1 MEKTIKINLGGILFQ
16 IEEEAYRMLRD
27 YLQSIDNKFRNVPG
41 GNETIEDIESRI
53 AEIFQSQKDLSE
65 IISKENVEMMISII
79 GTPDEFDQY
88 EGTESGYQT
97 SHREKRMYR
106 NPDDRIIGGVCGGIG
121 SYLNT
126 DPVWFR
132 LIFIIMTPV
141 FLIGLFVYLA
151 LWIALPLAISD
162 SQKREMYGS
171 NFYRSGVN
179 ITGKTSEYPYSSK
192 VGSAFNQVFRAIGKV
207 LFIIVRIFLIIIG
220 VTFVLAG
227 FTTLFSF
234 IIIFVFKY
242 PGSFSID
249 AGEFNLAYLPDFLNY
264 IVTPAMVPLMT
275 ALIVLAVA
283 IPLLAMVYGGIRLIF
298 WFKVRDGY
306 VWLIGLVVW
315 VLCVASLAII
325 SFNEG
330 VSYAERGKTTSLE
343 YFGPTPDTLYIM
355 AGEKI
360 SDLHAD
366 KEIAVTDNYYRIYID
381 DENDIVYI
389 RPGLNISSADN
400 DATSVE
406 IKRQSSGTSRL
417 DAIDNAER
425 LKYNFTIKGD
435 TLLLDEF
442 FMIPPDTK
450 WSFDEVSIKV
460 FIPEGTIICMDKT
473 IERMYHSYYDYDFVS
488 DSENRFWRMTEDG
501 IDYNKLRHINR

>member
-16 IEEEAYRMLRD
+16 IEEEAYRLLRD

-53 AEIFQSQKDLSE
+53 AEIFQTQKDLAGV
-65 IISKENVEMMISII
+65 ITKENVDTMISII
-79 GTPDEFDQY
+79 GTPEEFDQF
-88 EGTESGYQT
+88 EGKERGYY
-97 SHREKRMYR
+97 SNREKRMYR

-121 SYLNT
+121 TYLNS

-132 LIFIIMTPV
+132 LLFIV
-141 FLIGLFVYLA
+141 FALVFGTGLLVYLA
-151 LWIALPLAISD
+151 LWIALPLAVTD
-162 SQKREMYGS
+162 SQKRDLYG
-171 NFYRSGVN
+171 NNYYKSGAN
-179 ITGKTSEYPYSSK
+179 ITGETSAYPYSSK
-192 VGSAFNQVFRAIGKV
+192 VGSAFNEVFRAIGKV
-207 LFIIVRIFLIIIG
+207 LFVIVRIFLIIIG
-220 VTFVLAG
+220 VILVLSG
-227 FTTLFSF
+227 FTALFSF

-275 ALIVLAVA
+275 ALIVLVVA
-283 IPLLAMVYGGIRLIF
+283 IPLLVMVYGGIRLIF

-306 VWLIGLVVW
+306 IWLIGLVVW
-315 VLCVASLAII
+315 VLCVAALSII

-330 VSYAERGKTTSLE
+330 ISYAERGRTTSLE

-355 AGEKI
+355 TGEKI
-360 SDLHAD
+360 SDLDAD

-381 DENDIVYI
+381 DENNIVYI
-389 RPGLNISSADN
+389 RSRLDISTSDN
-400 DATSVE
+400 NSTSVE

-417 DAIDNAER
+417 DAQDNARR
-425 LKYNFTIKGD
+425 LIYDFTISGD
-435 TLLLDEF
+435 TLFLDEF
-442 FMIPPDTK
+442 FMIPPGSK

-460 FIPEGTIICMDKT
+460 FIPEGTMICMDKT
-473 IERMYHSYYDYDFVS
+473 IERMYHSYYDYYFVS
-488 DSENRFWRMTEDG
+488 DSENRYWKMTDDG
-501 IDYNKLRHINR
+501 LDYIEP

>member
-1 MEKTIKINLGGILFQ
+1 MEKTIKINLGGVLFQ

-27 YLQSIDNKFRNVPG
+27 YLQSIDNKLRNVPG

-53 AEIFQSQKDLSE
+53 AEIFQSQKDLAG
-65 IISKENVEMMISII
+65 IITKENVETMISII
-79 GTPDEFDQY
+79 GTPDAFDQY
-88 EGTESGYQT
+88 EETASGYHT
-97 SHREKRMYR
+97 SQSEKRMYR
-106 NPDDRIIGGVCGGIG
+106 NPDDRIIGGVCSGIG
-121 SYLNT
+121 AYLNT

-132 LIFIIMTPV
+132 LIFIIFTPV

-151 LWIALPLAISD
+151 LWIALPSANSD

-171 NFYRSGVN
+171 NFYRSGAN
-179 ITGKTSEYPYSSK
+179 IQGKTSEYPYSSK

-220 VTFVLAG
+220 VTSVLAG

-275 ALIVLAVA
+275 ALIVLIVA

-306 VWLIGLVVW
+306 IWLIGLIVW

-355 AGEKI
+355 TGKKI
-360 SDLHAD
+360 SDMHAD
-366 KEIAVTDNYYRIYID
+366 KEISVTDNYYRIYID
-381 DENDIVYI
+381 DENDLVYI
-389 RPGLNISSADN
+389 RSRLDINPADN
-400 DATSVE
+400 NSIRIE
-406 IKRQSSGTSRL
+406 IERESSGTSRL
-417 DAIDNAER
+417 DAESNASR
-425 LKYNFTIKGD
+425 LNYDFKIAGD
-435 TLLLDEF
+435 TLYFDEF
-442 FMIPPDTK
+442 FMIPPDSK
-450 WSFDEVSIKV
+450 WSFDEVEVNV
-460 FIPEGTIICMDKT
+460 FIPEGTIVSMDKT
-473 IERMYHSYYDYDFVS
+473 TEKMCHSYYDYDYVK
-488 DSENRFWRMTEDG
+488 DPKNRFWIMTEDG
-501 IDYNKLRHINR
+501 LDYIESAD

>member
-27 YLQSIDNKFRNVPG
+27 YLQSIDHKYRNVPG

-53 AEIFQSQKDLSE
+53 AEIFQSQKDLSGV
-65 IISKENVEMMISII
+65 ISKENVEMMISII

-121 SYLNT
+121 AYLNN

-132 LIFIIMTPV
+132 LLFIV
-141 FLIGLFVYLA
+141 FALVFGIGFLVYLA
-151 LWIALPLAISD
+151 LWIALPTAISN
-162 SQKREMYGS
+162 SQKREMYGN
-171 NFYRSGVN
+171 NFYHTGDKISGH
-179 ITGKTSEYPYSSK
+179 GHEYAYSTK
-192 VGSAFNQVFRAIGKV
+192 VGSAFNEVFRAIGKV
-207 LFIIVRIFLIIIG
+207 LFIIVRIILIIIG

-227 FTTLFSF
+227 FTTLFTF

-249 AGEFNLAYLPDFLNY
+249 TAGYNLAYLPDFLNY

-275 ALIVLAVA
+275 ALIVLVVA
-283 IPLLAMVYGGIRLIF
+283 IPLLAMIYGGIRLIF
-298 WFKVRDGY
+298 WFRASDGY
-306 VWLIGLVVW
+306 IWLIGLIVW
-315 VLCVASLAII
+315 VLSVAALSII

-330 VSYAERGKTTSLE
+330 IGYAERGKTTSLE
-343 YFGPTPDTLYIM
+343 YFRTTPDTLYIM
-355 AGEKI
+355 SGRRI
-360 SDLHAD
+360 SDLKAD
-366 KEIAVTDNYYRIYID
+366 KEIAVPDKDYKIFID
-381 DENDIVYI
+381 DEKSLVYI
-389 RPGLNISSADN
+389 RTYLDISPADN
-400 DATSVE
+400 YSTSVE
-406 IKRQSSGTSRL
+406 VKKRSSGNSRL
-417 DAIDNAER
+417 DAISNAER
-425 LKYNFTIKGD
+425 LQYNFTITGD

-450 WSFDEVSIKV
+450 WSFDEVGIKV
-460 FIPEGTIICMDKT
+460 FAPEGTIIRMDKT
-473 IERMYHSYYDYDFVS
+473 IERMYHSYYDYDFVN
-488 DSENRFWRMTEDG
+488 DPENRFWRMTEDG
-501 IDYNKLRHINR
+501 LDYIKPRHINR